1 MVFEYVIPEF
11 KLFLASQ
18 QRSLANTCKAY
29 CKDLEIFFGYLKK
42 KNKELQALTVRDFER
57 FAQSQIRQGLSA
69 RTVARRLAAL
79 RTFSLFLRQ
88 NYAINLKL
96 SAVVSPKQPRPLPKF
111 LTEKQVLSMLA
122 EAKKDTAPKGRR
134 NLLILTILYSLGLR
148 VSELV
153 ELRLGQINFSSST
166 MKILGKGEKERVVPM
181 TSKLSQAIQNYVS
194 EVRPIFLEKMD
205 GQQTDLLFFS
215 KIKERPAPMI
225 RQSINLVIGRL
236 AEKAGI
242 KASISPHVLRH
253 SIATHLLAR
262 GGNLRIIQS
271 FLGHTDISTVQIYT
285 HIQTDRLRKI
295 YDLKHPR
302 N

>member
-1 MVFEYVIPEF
+1 MVFEHVIPEF

-18 QRSLANTCKAY
+18 QRSLTNTCKAY
-29 CKDLEIFFGYLKK
+29 TKDLEIFFDYLKK
-42 KNKELQALTVRDFER
+42 KKKELTKLNVRDFER

-79 RTFSLFLRQ
+79 RTFSQFLRQ

-111 LTEKQVLSMLA
+111 LSEKQVLSLF
-122 EAKKDTAPKGRR
+122 EVAKKDQTLRGHR

-153 ELRLGQINFSSST
+153 ELRLHQINFSAST
-166 MKILGKGEKERVVPM
+166 IKVLGKGEKERVIPL
-181 TSKLSQAIQNYVS
+181 TENLSAKIKIYLSTTRIQL
-194 EVRPIFLEKMD
+194 LEKL
-205 GQQTDLLFFS
+205 GLQTDLLFFS
-215 KIKERPAPMI
+215 KVKNRPAPMI
-225 RQSINLVIGRL
+225 RQSINLIIGRL

-242 KASISPHVLRH
+242 SFSISPHVLRH

-302 N
+302 G